1 VCDITRFH
9 LIFDYG
15 LKSGILHTFK
25 DVLKLVK
32 VRFNRTIKYLKING
46 ETTLGRE
53 FNDLIASEGVTVKR
67 NSPNTL
73 D

>member
-1 VCDITRFH
+1 MLRI
-9 LIFDYG
+9 
-15 LKSGILHTFK
+15 FK
-25 DVLKLVK
+25 DILKLVK
-32 VRFNRTIKYLKING
+32 VQFNHTIKYLKINR

-53 FNDLIASEGVTVKR
+53 FDDLIVSEGVTVKR